1 MTAEPGELR
10 AIYEHVLRAM
20 QRYHVTALLFVHGQ
34 PEEIP
39 AVVQRW
45 LVAEWI
51 PRAIQ
56 EAGYERCALVEAS
69 QGAAVAAQAIGQQV
83 AGSMEYAFF
92 GETDPAVNWLL
103 HAEA

>member
-10 AIYEHVLRAM
+10 AIHEHVLRAM

-51 PRAIQ
+51 PRAIR
-56 EAGYERCALVEAS
+56 EASYERCALVEAS
-69 QGAAVAAQAIGQQV
+69 QGAAVAA
-83 AGSMEYAFF
+83 
-92 GETDPAVNWLL
+92 
-103 HAEA
+103 